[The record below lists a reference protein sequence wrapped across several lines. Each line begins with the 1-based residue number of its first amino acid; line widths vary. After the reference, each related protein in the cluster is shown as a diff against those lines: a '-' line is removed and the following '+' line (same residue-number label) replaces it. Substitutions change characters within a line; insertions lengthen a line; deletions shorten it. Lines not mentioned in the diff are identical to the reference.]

1 MDHTSTPR
9 HSRPRPR
16 AAALGPALAAAA
28 TALALTGCSVPGA
41 GGGGPA
47 QELTGGRI
55 TEPVTRAK
63 VAAHGKTELRLL
75 ADSGEQEF
83 LKRFVP
89 LYEKKYPN
97 VDVKVETKASADF
110 FKTIV
115 NTMSGS
121 HPPDLIQGNQGYGV
135 DGLLVQSGLLRPLD
149 DVSHAYGWDLD
160 FPTGATS
167 QLRWSQDGAIF
178 GSGNLYGTGQ
188 SNEYVGVFYN
198 KKKLAGIGEHGIDP
212 PETWSDFTKAL
223 KKVKASGEQP
233 IMLGNSDQ
241 YPAEQLLGTIQAQKV
256 PVNESRAW
264 INGVPGTTFATRGNR
279 EAAKTLRDWAKK
291 GYLGS
296 GYNGVSSDDAVTKFT
311 GGKGAF
317 LVAGSWNAPAIGK
330 KLGDDAGFDI
340 PRTADGR
347 TVATGALGLPWHIS
361 AKTDKTDAAVAFL
374 GMMQSR
380 TGAQAMADAGRLPVV
395 TEGVRMPDALSR
407 QQAATGERLLDDDGQ
422 TFYFDWASNSMLT
435 TIGSATQDLLTGRE
449 DVDTYLRKVQADWK
463 SFRADQ
469 EKKAERQA
477 EKQGS
482 GS

>member
-1 MDHTSTPR
+1 
-9 HSRPRPR
+9 
-16 AAALGPALAAAA
+16 
-28 TALALTGCSVPGA
+28 
-41 GGGGPA
+41 
-47 QELTGGRI
+47 
-55 TEPVTRAK
+55 
-63 VAAHGKTELRLL
+63 
-75 ADSGEQEF
+75 
-83 LKRFVP
+83 
-89 LYEKKYPN
+89 
-97 VDVKVETKASADF
+97 
-110 FKTIV
+110 
-115 NTMSGS
+115 
-121 HPPDLIQGNQGYGV
+121 
-135 DGLLVQSGLLRPLD
+135 
-149 DVSHAYGWDLD
+149 
-160 FPTGATS
+160 
-167 QLRWSQDGAIF
+167 
-178 GSGNLYGTGQ
+178 
-188 SNEYVGVFYN
+188 
-198 KKKLAGIGEHGIDP
+198 
-212 PETWSDFTKAL
+212 
-223 KKVKASGEQP
+223 
-233 IMLGNSDQ
+233 MLGNSDQ